1 MQLLFWLGTLVA
13 AWFGSIISLFLVLPL
28 GLIVVEWLIFPLALG
43 IAALLAA
50 VSGGWAGTFLARDE
64 TQTRL
69 LPVIGL
75 TEAAAVG
82 VALLFLI
89 MVRLG
94 LASFGPLI
102 VPAVIFSLILTLSAS
117 AATWRFRRPKQDTG
131 SEVKLTVTLLVLAV
145 VSVPGVVF
153 LASLFGLAGA

>member
-1 MQLLFWLGTLVA
+1 MSFLFRLGTLVA
-13 AWFGSIISLFLVLPL
+13 AWFGSMIGLILVLPL
-28 GLIVVEWLIFPLALG
+28 GLIVAEWLIFPLALV

-50 VSGGWAGTFLARDE
+50 LGAGWAGTFLARDQ

-69 LPVIGL
+69 QHVIGL
-75 TEAAAVG
+75 TEVVGIG
-82 VALLFLI
+82 VALIFLL

-94 LASFGPLI
+94 IIGFGPLI

-117 AATWRFRRPKQDTG
+117 VATWRFRRPKQSTG
-131 SEVKLTVTLLVLAV
+131 SEVKLTVMLLVLAV

-153 LASLFGLAGA
+153 LASLLGLAGA